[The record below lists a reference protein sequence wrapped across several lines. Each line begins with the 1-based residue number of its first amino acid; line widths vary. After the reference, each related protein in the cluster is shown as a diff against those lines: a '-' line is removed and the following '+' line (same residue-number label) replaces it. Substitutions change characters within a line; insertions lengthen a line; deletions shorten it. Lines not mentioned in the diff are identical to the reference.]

1 MAIRDSWAIMQE
13 NRMIIIYMIVTA
25 GIFFYIYYNTT
36 FLQKIVEK
44 KVVQSKEPKQDT
56 FVKKPDATTS
66 NYAMQTFA
74 YGKTMHHDS
83 RDMKLPV
90 PGPQPFI

>member
-25 GIFFYIYYNTT
+25 GVFFYIYYNTT
-36 FLQKIVEK
+36 FLKKIVEK
-44 KVVQSKEPKQDT
+44 EVVESKEPKQDT

-66 NYAMQTFA
+66 NYAMQSFA
-74 YGKTMHHDS
+74 YGRTTHHDS
-83 RDMKLPV
+83 RDMKLTI